1 MTDVNQISDPDL
13 RKDVQEIRERL
24 AGLEAGFYLF
34 QFSLTNTSC
43 NFDRMYRIVWGL
55 IIIAIVGWFG
65 VIVRWLFFD
74 RPPGTG

>member
-13 RKDVQEIRERL
+13 RKDVREIRERL

-34 QFSLTNTSC
+34 QFSLTNTSS

-55 IIIAIVGWFG
+55 IIIAILGWFG

-74 RPPGTG
+74 RPPGMG